1 MKNFG
6 YPFDNIENNNN
17 NRKESGMMKINNN
30 NINDRK
36 KMCKI
41 YFLDEKKICLQN
53 NNDND
58 KNEFINDS
66 NIFEEDKI
74 KVIVDKSLLTDIKT
88 IYGDNLSKKEYTFN
102 SLNSSLISDFSFTL
116 NETYPLYP
124 PTSYTPPYG
133 HPPLFTGTSISRS
146 SKKPLKA
153 PDSAFSYVNNST
165 TNLSSSERPPSKCN
179 CKNSNCFKLYC
190 ECFANGKYC
199 ENCACINC
207 KNTVENKELRTE
219 KYNEI
224 ILRNPKALQKI
235 NSTKRSWTCKC
246 KNSGCLK
253 KYCDCYQNRRN
264 CTSKCKC
271 VNCFNKNIIN
281 NNKNNGS
288 KMKRIRGIKN
298 KKNKKDE
305 INSIN
310 EEEEFNEN
318 NENEINEVKK
328 NKNVDLSTPK
338 KNKNSLN
345 KNEIYVYYDKN
356 EGSTAVMT
364 GKKERKKNITMT
376 KNTLTEKKN
385 KNIYTKLQMDNV

>member
-1 MKNFG
+1 M
-6 YPFDNIENNNN
+6 
-17 NRKESGMMKINNN
+17 
-30 NINDRK
+30 
-36 KMCKI
+36 
-41 YFLDEKKICLQN
+41 
-53 NNDND
+53 
-58 KNEFINDS
+58 
-66 NIFEEDKI
+66 
-74 KVIVDKSLLTDIKT
+74 
-88 IYGDNLSKKEYTFN
+88 
-102 SLNSSLISDFSFTL
+102 
-116 NETYPLYP
+116 
-124 PTSYTPPYG
+124 
-133 HPPLFTGTSISRS
+133 
-146 SKKPLKA
+146 
-153 PDSAFSYVNNST
+153 
-165 TNLSSSERPPSKCN
+165 
-179 CKNSNCFKLYC
+179 
-190 ECFANGKYC
+190 
-199 ENCACINC
+199 
-207 KNTVENKELRTE
+207 ENKELRTE

-338 KNKNSLN
+338 KSKNSLN